1 MIRAMTTPAD
11 DPLRIRQPLALQNG
25 TLVLSFTGW
34 MDGGDAS
41 TGTVRRFIEHLQA
54 PIVAE
59 IDPDP
64 FYIFNF
70 PGPMELA
77 ALFRPHIAIEEGLIT
92 SVTLPAATFYGH
104 PAGNLALFIGRE
116 PNLRW
121 PAFRD
126 TIFRYARDSGIRRIL
141 FVGSF
146 GGAVPHTREPRMF
159 ITVSDPALLPEME
172 RYGVGR
178 TDYKGPGAF
187 SSYLLTE
194 APRAG
199 LQMASLVA
207 EIPGYLQGTNPACLL
222 AVTRRLA
229 TILGVP
235 VDLNE
240 LRQAATAWEME
251 ISAAVE
257 QKEELE
263 ETVRKLEEDY
273 DSRLLE
279 QEEGRG

>member
-1 MIRAMTTPAD
+1 MSGD
-11 DPLRIRQPLALQNG
+11 DDDLLRIHEPIRLHDG
-25 TLVLSFTGW
+25 TLVLAFTGW

-41 TGTVRRFIEHLQA
+41 TGTVRRFVEHLSA
-54 PIVAE
+54 PVVAE

-77 ALFRPHIAIEEGLIT
+77 ALFRPHIAIEGGLIEK
-92 SVTLPAATFYGH
+92 VQLPASTFYAH
-104 PAGNLALFIGRE
+104 AAGNLALFIGRE

-121 PAFRD
+121 PTYRD
-126 TIFRYARDSGIRRIL
+126 CIFRFAYETGVTRIL

-159 ITVSDPALLPEME
+159 VTCSDLAMLPEME

-178 TDYKGPGAF
+178 TDYKGPGSF

-194 APRAG
+194 APAAG
-199 LQMASLVA
+199 LRMASLVA

-222 AVTRRLA
+222 AITRRLA
-229 TILGVP
+229 TILGVA
-235 VDLNE
+235 VDLKE
-240 LRQAATAWEME
+240 LRQAATTWEME
-251 ISAAVE
+251 VSTAVE
-257 QKEELE
+257 QKEELAQ
-263 ETVRKLEEDY
+263 TVRQLEEDY
-273 DSRLLE
+273 DRRLIE
-279 QEEGRG
+279 QDEERG

>member
-1 MIRAMTTPAD
+1 MSGDID
-11 DPLRIRQPLALQNG
+11 DLLRIHEPIQLQGG
-25 TLVLSFTGW
+25 TLVLAFTGW

-41 TGTVRRFIEHLQA
+41 TGTVRRFVEHLSA
-54 PIVAE
+54 PAVAE
-59 IDPDP
+59 IEPDP

-77 ALFRPHIAIEEGLIT
+77 ALFRPHIAIEGGLIEK
-92 SVTLPAATFYGH
+92 VRLAASTFYAH
-104 PAGNLALFIGRE
+104 AAGNLALFIGRE

-121 PAFRD
+121 PTYRD
-126 TIFRYARDSGIRRIL
+126 CIFRFAHETGVTRIL

-159 ITVSDPALLPEME
+159 VTCSDRDMLPEME

-178 TDYKGPGAF
+178 TDYKGPGSF

-194 APRAG
+194 SPAAG
-199 LQMASLVA
+199 LRMASLVA

-222 AVTRRLA
+222 AIARRMA
-229 TILGVP
+229 TILGVA

-251 ISAAVE
+251 VSTAVE
-257 QKEELE
+257 QKEELAQ
-263 ETVRKLEEDY
+263 TVRQLEEDY
-273 DSRLLE
+273 DRKLIE
-279 QEEGRG
+279 QDEERG